1 MDNKPLVSPTED
13 TTAPV
18 ITISNDA
25 VFNYSVGDVWSKQ
38 DAESWCSAY
47 DQVDGILLCELDDTL
62 VDTDTA
68 GTYTITYT
76 AVDNSNNIATLQRT
90 VTVTAVSENGITMTG
105 YYASASGLTDNAL
118 IQQLRSILTSTYSGK
133 NYDYAGSGNALWDT
147 DKDPNNPTKLIEF
160 YTGASVNGAWDSGA
174 TYNREHVW
182 PQSLLGVKASGV
194 NAASDLHNLKPANPS
209 INSARGN
216 KFYDWTTTTISYYPT
231 RTDIHGDIAR
241 MLFYMVIMY
250 DQYSLINTTPTTY
263 QMAKLS
269 TLLQWH
275 LNDPVDA
282 FEMRRNDRIQY
293 HQGNRNPFIDY
304 PELIQYMN
312 IATA

>member
-1 MDNKPLVSPTED
+1 M
-13 TTAPV
+13 
-18 ITISNDA
+18 I
-25 VFNYSVGDVWSKQ
+25 
-38 DAESWCSAY
+38 
-47 DQVDGILLCELDDTL
+47 
-62 VDTDTA
+62 
-68 GTYTITYT
+68 
-76 AVDNSNNIATLQRT
+76 
-90 VTVTAVSENGITMTG
+90 G

-133 NYDYAGSGNALWDT
+133 NYDYAGKGNALWDT
-147 DKDPNNPTKLIEF
+147 DLDPNNPTKLIEF
-160 YTGASVNGAWDSGA
+160 YTGASVNGTWDSGV

-182 PQSLLGVKASGV
+182 PQSLLGVSAGGV
-194 NAASDLHNLKPANPS
+194 NAASDLHNLKPSNPS
-209 INSARGN
+209 INSTRGN

-250 DQYSLINTTPTTY
+250 NDYSLVSTVPTTNK
-263 QMAKLS
+263 MGKLS

-282 FEMRRNDRIQY
+282 FEMRRNDRIQF

-304 PELIQYMN
+304 PELIYYMN
-312 IATA
+312 IASA